1 MTHTI
6 FPLIDIAEVF
16 SGRPPRRAETGEATT
31 RVPLLTMRDVGVRIS
46 PRPALDEAEVTG
58 DPDPNRRLQL
68 GDVVVTSRGRIRAA
82 VAQEEHE
89 GVLVGPN
96 LMFVRILTD
105 FPATLLAAY
114 LRHPEIEARLLGDT
128 GGTGT
133 PGLSLD
139 TLRNLSLRAVTAP
152 RASSLSALVEEAE
165 NYRLQV
171 EAGARLLSE
180 AVAEAVYDRLDPAG
194 TQ

>member
-1 MTHTI
+1 MTSTI
-6 FPLIDIAEVF
+6 FPLVEIAEVF
-16 SGRPPRRAETGEATT
+16 SGRPPRRAEADEPTT
-31 RVPLLTMRDVGVRIS
+31 RAPVLTMRDVGLRIS
-46 PRPALDEAEVTG
+46 PRAVLEEAEVTG
-58 DPDPNRRLQL
+58 DPDPNRRLQV

-96 LMFVRILTD
+96 LMFVRIFTD
-105 FPATLLAAY
+105 FPAALLAAY

-133 PGLSLD
+133 PGLSLE
-139 TLRNLSLRAVTAP
+139 TLRNMSLRALTVP

-165 NYRLQV
+165 NYRLEV

-180 AVAEAVYDRLDPAG
+180 AAAEAVYDRLDPAG
-194 TQ
+194 AQ